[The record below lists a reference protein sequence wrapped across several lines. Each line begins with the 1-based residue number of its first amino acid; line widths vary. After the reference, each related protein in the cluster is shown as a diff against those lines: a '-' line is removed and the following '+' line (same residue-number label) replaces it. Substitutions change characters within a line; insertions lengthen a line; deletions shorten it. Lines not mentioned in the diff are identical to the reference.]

1 MNATNYRILVLILA
15 GTLSACGSGTSQSAT
30 QSNSPSR
37 AFGGLALTGAS
48 SDPCSGVPAWNS
60 TTAYATA
67 GTLVVQ
73 NGVKYVNNWWTQGNN
88 PTTSN
93 GGAGSGQP
101 WTKQAVCGTPTP
113 SPTPS
118 PSPSPSPTP
127 TPTPVPTP
135 TPSPS
140 PAPTPAPDD
149 YPLYNTSGQ
158 NNYTGGTIVRG
169 TDGNLYQCL
178 SNIVAPWCNSTAA
191 WAYAPGTGS
200 AWNQAWQLVVS
211 PTPTPTPS
219 PSPSPSPTPAP
230 TPTPTPSPS
239 PSPTPTPPTPV
250 TGLIYSAY
258 KDVGINANWNNL
270 QISTKVQ
277 NNAASFPSALVT
289 VLPSTSMN
297 TISWAFA
304 TGECGQENWAGMNAT
319 QFATQNIADFNNAGL
334 KYIVSTGGASGAFT
348 CSTQAGMDTFLNRYM
363 SKGFV
368 GLDFDIE
375 AGPSGADLQNLINMI
390 AYAQQKYPTLRI
402 SFTLATLAN
411 ANPTG
416 TSLNSLGDS
425 VITKAKAAGINFY
438 VNLMVMDYGNSSAV
452 CVMNTAGTNCDMNL
466 SAQQAAK
473 NLSKYYNIPLSNI
486 ELTPMIGVN
495 DTVANLVSLANA
507 TSIASW
513 SKANGLAG
521 LHYWSFDRDAS
532 CINAYATTTCSSS
545 VNGVPMQTSALQ
557 YLSAFASGL

>member
-1 MNATNYRILVLILA
+1 MNIKNNKILGLILA

-37 AFGGLALTGAS
+37 AFGGVALTGS
-48 SDPCSGVPAWNS
+48 STDPCSGVAAWNS
-60 TTAYATA
+60 ATAYATA

-73 NGVKYVNNWWTQGNN
+73 NGIEYKNNWWTQGNN
-88 PTTSN
+88 PATNN

-101 WTKQAVCGTPTP
+101 WTKQAVCGSPTPTP
-113 SPTPS
+113 TPTPS
-118 PSPSPSPTP
+118 PSPSPSPA
-127 TPTPVPTP
+127 PVPTP

-140 PAPTPAPDD
+140 PAPTPTPGD
-149 YPLYNTSGQ
+149 YPLYPSGI
-158 NNYTGGTIVRG
+158 NSYTGGTIVRG

-178 SNIVAPWCNSTAA
+178 SNIVASWCKSSAA
-191 WAYAPGTGS
+191 WAYAPGTGLY
-200 AWNQAWQLVVS
+200 WDQAWKLAS
-211 PTPTPTPS
+211 D
-219 PSPSPSPTPAP
+219 PAP

-239 PSPTPTPPTPV
+239 PSPTPAPTPSPSPSPSPSPTPPAPV
-250 TGLIYSAY
+250 TGLVYSAY

-277 NNAASFPSALVT
+277 NNSASFPSSLVS
-289 VLPSTSMN
+289 VLPNTSMN

-304 TGECGQENWAGMNAT
+304 TGECGQENWAGMNAA
-319 QFATQNIADFNNAGL
+319 QFASQNITDFNNAGL
-334 KYIVSTGGASGAFT
+334 KYIVSTGGASGTFT
-348 CSTQAGMDTFLNRYM
+348 CSTQAGMDAFLNRYM

-375 AGPSGADLQNLINMI
+375 AGPSGTDLQNLINMI
-390 AYAQQKYPTLRI
+390 AYAQQKDPTLRI

-416 TSLNSLGDS
+416 TSLNALGDS

-452 CVMNTAGTNCDMNL
+452 CVMNAAGTNCDMNL

-473 NLSKYYNIPLSNI
+473 NLSKYYSIPLSKI

-495 DTVANLVSLANA
+495 DTVTNIVSLTNA
-507 TSIASW
+507 SNIATW
-513 SKANGLAG
+513 TKANGLAG

-532 CINAYATTTCSSS
+532 CVNAYATTTCSSS

>member
-1 MNATNYRILVLILA
+1 MNIQNHKVLLLILA

-118 PSPSPSPTP
+118 PSPSPTP

-211 PTPTPTPS
+211 PTPTP
-219 PSPSPSPTPAP
+219 SPSPTPAP

-250 TGLIYSAY
+250 TGLVYSAY

-277 NNAASFPSALVT
+277 NNAASFASALVT

-495 DTVANLVSLANA
+495 DTVTNLVSLANA